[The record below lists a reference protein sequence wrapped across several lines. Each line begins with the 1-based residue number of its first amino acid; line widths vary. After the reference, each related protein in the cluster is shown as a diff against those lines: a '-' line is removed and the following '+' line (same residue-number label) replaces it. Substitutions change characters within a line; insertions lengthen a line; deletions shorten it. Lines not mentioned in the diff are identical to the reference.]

1 MAEAAVEVMDERK
14 QRCFDH
20 RHEKVLRGEA
30 YDDPEGYVRPGLQ
43 LEPKVADNAPGACA
57 RSAVLPAV
65 PGELERGSVTA
76 RVQPCRHPAR
86 HHHGSHQ
93 TDPKAVRLTI
103 SSPY

>member
-1 MAEAAVEVMDERK
+1 MAGKGLGGMAEAAVEVMDERK

-57 RSAVLPAV
+57 RS
-65 PGELERGSVTA
+65 
-76 RVQPCRHPAR
+76 
-86 HHHGSHQ
+86 
-93 TDPKAVRLTI
+93 
-103 SSPY
+103 SSPASGAG